1 VNPAF
6 YLKLAFIALG
16 LVNVALFHARFSAS
30 LRAGTLAPEARGYA
44 LVSLVAWIVALLAGR
59 MIAYL

>member
-6 YLKLAFIALG
+6 YLKLAVIALG
-16 LVNVALFHARFSAS
+16 LVNVALFHARFSTA
-30 LRAGTLAPEARGYA
+30 LRAGALPAEARVYA
-44 LVSLVAWIVALLAGR
+44 LISLLAWIIALLAGR